1 MASSNKSDLSNTSR
15 KWADLSIGQKFVFL
29 GKLIIFLCAF
39 GYAFP
44 NLMDTEEQP

>member
-1 MASSNKSDLSNTSR
+1 MAQDKTALTDTSR

-44 NLMDTEEQP
+44 NLMDTEEQ

>member
-1 MASSNKSDLSNTSR
+1 MAANSSNITNTDGKWRDLSG
-15 KWADLSIGQKFVFL
+15 GQRLVFV

-44 NLMDTEEQP
+44 NLLYQED

>member
-1 MASSNKSDLSNTSR
+1 MASSKSDIANTDGKWSDLS
-15 KWADLSIGQKFVFL
+15 AGQRLVFF

-44 NLMDTEEQP
+44 NLLYQED